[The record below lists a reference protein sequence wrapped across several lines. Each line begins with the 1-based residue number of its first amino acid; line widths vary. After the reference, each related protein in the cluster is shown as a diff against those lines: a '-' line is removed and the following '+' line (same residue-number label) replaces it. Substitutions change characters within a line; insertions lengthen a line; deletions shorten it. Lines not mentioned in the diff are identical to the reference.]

1 MSEETQEMQDIIK
14 EFHDYRK
21 VHPGSMSTNAMR
33 VWLEN
38 GRQDCEDYVR
48 KIYTKWKRKRKHVGP
63 DLRGKI
69 MPKKMKEEDNSGG
82 SNVVHNHYY

>member
-1 MSEETQEMQDIIK
+1 MSEETQETQDIIK

-38 GRQDCEDYVR
+38 GRQDREHYVW
-48 KIYTKWKRKRKHVGP
+48 KTYTKRKRKRKHAGP
-63 DLRGKI
+63 DLRRKI
-69 MPKKMKEEDNSGG
+69 TPKKKKEENNSGG
-82 SNVVHNHYY
+82 TNVVHNHYY

>member
-1 MSEETQEMQDIIK
+1 MSEETQETQDIIK

-38 GRQDCEDYVR
+38 GRQDSEDYVW
-48 KIYTKWKRKRKHVGP
+48 KTCMKQKRKRKTCCPRFAV
-63 DLRGKI
+63 
-69 MPKKMKEEDNSGG
+69 DNSGG
-82 SNVVHNHYY
+82 TNVVHNHYY